1 MKYLYYDIDIIL
13 NVKER
18 KKKDSKIYL
27 IMRYNFNFMCL
38 KSEKNKMTSR
48 FSFFFLS
55 AMYLIMISK

>member
-1 MKYLYYDIDIIL
+1 MDIIL

-38 KSEKNKMTSR
+38 KSEKKNNKMTSR
-48 FSFFFLS
+48 LFFFLLIV
-55 AMYLIMISK
+55 MYLIMVSK